1 MYKVYKLETCD
12 RVSLVVPRPS
22 LLPPSSRTMT
32 STSTLS
38 HLPPAHLK
46 GLKANIL
53 TEHFG
58 WGPESFAKQGMDLAN
73 VVMYAATEAVEASLM
88 DKTRTEERVGE
99 VVLDEEEVQK
109 VSVSQDGGNALLT
122 RRERVGNL

>member
-1 MYKVYKLETCD
+1 VSYQKSQPKSVQT
-12 RVSLVVPRPS
+12 RIIVSLSVGPPLSLLPRPS
-22 LLPPSSRTMT
+22 RAMA

-38 HLPPAHLK
+38 NLTPAHLK

-73 VVMYAATEAVEASLM
+73 VVMYGATEAVEASLM
-88 DKTRTEERVGE
+88 DKCRTDQAAGE

-109 VSVSQDGGNALLT
+109 VSL
-122 RRERVGNL
+122 ERVVMSPS

>member
-1 MYKVYKLETCD
+1 
-12 RVSLVVPRPS
+12 
-22 LLPPSSRTMT
+22 
-32 STSTLS
+32 
-38 HLPPAHLK
+38 
-46 GLKANIL
+46 
-53 TEHFG
+53 
-58 WGPESFAKQGMDLAN
+58 MDLAN

-122 RRERVGNL
+122 R